1 MSRSYRRSPFVGIC
15 NVESEAYDKRLWHK
29 RFRGRERMKL
39 KTLVKLMDRWDGYLT
54 THHKDVSDT
63 WGMSKDG
70 RRYWRELSY
79 FTWFKRQKNEFKL
92 KDPDAFRYYRKW
104 HTK

>member
-15 NVESEAYDKRLWHK
+15 NVESEAYDKHLWHK

-39 KTLVKLMDRWDGYLT
+39 KTLVKLMDHWDT

-79 FTWFKRQKNEFKL
+79 LTWFKRQKDEFKL
-92 KDPDAFRYYRKW
+92 KDPEAFRYYRKW

>member
-70 RRYWRELSY
+70 RCYWRELSY
-79 FTWFKRQKNEFKL
+79 FTWFKRQKDEFKL
-92 KDPDAFRYYRKW
+92 KDPEAFRYYRKW